1 MSALRRTCSCITQ
14 LSKKTPPFASRHIT
28 TKQILS
34 KNPPIPKNSPL
45 SLQYEP
51 RPTEHARYEEFYH
64 DVIAPDM
71 LVLTYA
77 QHSAGDARST
87 KTNTL
92 REWDG
97 SSPYH
102 KGRPQR
108 PLRGGK
114 VLKPLPEPRTFRN
127 VPKIT
132 TVYVHTMVKEALED
146 RQKLLSALMALQ
158 TITGEQPE
166 LVLSRKS
173 VAPWKLRSGVP
184 VAVKVKLQGPPMNQF
199 LSTLFEVI
207 LPSLKD
213 FTGIADSTGD
223 TNGNLAFGLP
233 SAAMS
238 RFPEIEANYEQY
250 PLLPGFH
257 VLINTTAPNDRE
269 ARQLLTGYGLPFK
282 KA

>member
-1 MSALRRTCSCITQ
+1 MFILKRACQCPRLSWSTPSRTV
-14 LSKKTPPFASRHIT
+14 T

-34 KNPPIPKNSPL
+34 RNPPVPTNSPL

-51 RPTEHARYEEFYH
+51 RPAEYARYEDFYNE
-64 DVIAPDM
+64 VIAPDL
-71 LVLTYA
+71 LVMTYT
-77 QHSAGDARST
+77 QYSAGEARSV
-87 KTNTL
+87 KTNAK

-102 KGRPQR
+102 AGRPQR

-127 VPKIT
+127 VPRIT
-132 TVYVHTMVKEALED
+132 AVYVHTMLKEALED
-146 RQKLLSALMALQ
+146 RPKLLSAFMALQ
-158 TITGEQPE
+158 TITGETPE
-166 LVLSRKS
+166 LVSSKKS

-184 VAVKVKLQGPPMNQF
+184 VACKVKLQGPPMNQF

-233 SAAMS
+233 GAAMS
-238 RFPEIEANYEQY
+238 RFPEIEGNYEQY
-250 PLLPGFH
+250 PILPGFH
-257 VLINTTAPNDRE
+257 VLINTTAPNDKE

>member
-1 MSALRRTCSCITQ
+1 M
-14 LSKKTPPFASRHIT
+14 
-28 TKQILS
+28 
-34 KNPPIPKNSPL
+34 
-45 SLQYEP
+45 
-51 RPTEHARYEEFYH
+51 EHARYDDYYS
-64 DVIAPDM
+64 DVIAQDL
-71 LVLTYA
+71 LVMTYNQLGA
-77 QHSAGDARST
+77 DQIRST
-87 KTNTL
+87 KVNAL
-92 REWDG
+92 RQWDD

-127 VPKIT
+127 VPKISC
-132 TVYVHTMVKEALED
+132 VYVHTMVKEALED
-146 RQKLLSALMALQ
+146 RSKLLSAFMALQ
-158 TITGEQPE
+158 TITGVKPD
-166 LVLSRKS
+166 LVMSKKS
-173 VAPWKLRSGVP
+173 VAPWKLRSGIP
-184 VAVKVKLQGPPMNQF
+184 VAVNVKLQGPPMNQF
-199 LSTLFEVI
+199 LSTLFEII

-213 FTGIADSTGD
+213 FTGVSASTGD

-257 VLINTTAPNDRE
+257 VQINTTAPTDKE

>member
-1 MSALRRTCSCITQ
+1 MTYTQRT
-14 LSKKTPPFASRHIT
+14 AGE
-28 TKQILS
+28 TK
-34 KNPPIPKNSPL
+34 
-45 SLQYEP
+45 
-51 RPTEHARYEEFYH
+51 
-64 DVIAPDM
+64 
-71 LVLTYA
+71 
-77 QHSAGDARST
+77 ST
-87 KTNTL
+87 KTNAL
-92 REWDG
+92 RTWDG

-102 KGRPQR
+102 EGRPQR

-127 VPKIT
+127 VPKIS

-146 RQKLLSALMALQ
+146 RQKLLSAFMALQ
-158 TITGEQPE
+158 TITGEKPE
-166 LVLSRKS
+166 LVLSKKS
-173 VAPWKLRSGVP
+173 VAPWKLRSGIP

-213 FTGIADSTGD
+213 FTGIANSTGD

-250 PLLPGFH
+250 PVLPGFH

-282 KA
+282 KV